1 MKQRNSHIRTSGLIA
16 LNLKDGDEL
25 ISVKR
30 TDGKGLIFIATKFG
44 MTIKFDEKDVRAMG
58 RTASGVHAIKLRD
71 GDEVIASEIV
81 SDGYK
86 MLIVS
91 EKGFGKCTSADEFR
105 LQSRGGFGTKG
116 YKITEKT
123 GNLVGVS
130 MVNDNEELMM
140 ITSDGVVIRIRV
152 KDISNS
158 GRVTQGVKLIN
169 VGENVKV
176 MSIAKIE
183 EESLE
188 PEDSEEAFVEVSDE
202 NE

>member
-1 MKQRNSHIRTSGLIA
+1 
-16 LNLKDGDEL
+16 
-25 ISVKR
+25 
-30 TDGKGLIFIATKFG
+30 
-44 MTIKFDEKDVRAMG
+44 
-58 RTASGVHAIKLRD
+58 
-71 GDEVIASEIV
+71 
-81 SDGYK
+81 
-86 MLIVS
+86 
-91 EKGFGKCTSADEFR
+91 
-105 LQSRGGFGTKG
+105 
-116 YKITEKT
+116 
-123 GNLVGVS
+123 